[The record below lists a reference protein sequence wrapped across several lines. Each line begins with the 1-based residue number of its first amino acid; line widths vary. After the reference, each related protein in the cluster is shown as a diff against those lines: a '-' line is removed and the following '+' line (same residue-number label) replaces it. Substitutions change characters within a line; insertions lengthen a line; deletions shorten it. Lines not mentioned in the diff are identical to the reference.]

1 MPRLSKEV
9 REQIVQ
15 YSKDGLSQRA
25 IKKLVGTTTQSV
37 NRTIKRYREDGT
49 VADRPRE
56 NSKARLTTDEE
67 DRLIIAAVVDEPF
80 LTAKE
85 IRKELGLK
93 VSPRVILLRLRE
105 AGLTC
110 FSGNPRRVL
119 NTRLKEIRLAFA
131 NEHAHWTAE
140 QWRKVV
146 FTNECTMSL
155 KWDPNRRAWRVVH
168 SWNDPASIQ
177 QLTTS
182 GHTCINVHATLTHE
196 GLGPLVRITGSATPE
211 KVIDII
217 DNTLVPYLV
226 TGPFRDGDYIL
237 QQDTT
242 RAYTSKEVQDHL
254 EWLRISKIDWPPKS
268 EDLNPIK
275 SVWEILRKRI
285 CRKRVSEASSDKLW
299 HLIKKEWDVL
309 RKTPNLVRGYY
320 TSLPN
325 SIADVVRLKGGAV

>member
-1 MPRLSKEV
+1 MPRVSKEV
-9 REQIVQ
+9 RLQIVQ

-25 IKKLVGTTTQSV
+25 IKKLVGTTTQTV

-56 NSKARLTTDEE
+56 KTKPRLTTDEE

-85 IRKELGLK
+85 IRNELGLK

-119 NTRLKEIRLAFA
+119 TTRLKEIRLAFA
-131 NEHAHWTAE
+131 TEHADWTVE

-182 GHTCINVHATLTHE
+182 GHTSINVYATLTHA
-196 GLGPLVRITGSATPE
+196 GLGPLVRIAGSGTPE
-211 KVIDII
+211 KVVDII
-217 DNTLVPYLV
+217 DKTLVPYLLN
-226 TGPFRDGDYIL
+226 GPFRDGDYVL

-242 RAYTSKEVQDHL
+242 PAYTSTQVQDHL
-254 EWLRISKIDWPPKS
+254 ERLGITEIDWPPKS

-275 SVWEILRKRI
+275 SVWELLRKRI
-285 CRKRVSEASSDKLW
+285 CRKRVSEPSPDKLW
-299 HLIKKEWDVL
+299 QLIKKEWDVL
-309 RKTPNLVRGYY
+309 RKAPDLVRGHYN
-320 TSLPN
+320 SLPN
-325 SIADVVRLKGGAV
+325 IIANVIRLKGSAV